1 MLKREM
7 QKFKKLLLAESD
19 HLMQGMMVLLFGG
32 VECSAKIAMTALS
45 SRIVTKRLLP
55 KR

>member
-1 MLKREM
+1 MFAAMR
-7 QKFKKLLLAESD
+7 D

-32 VECSAKIAMTALS
+32 VECSAKIAMTALPG
-45 SRIVTKRLLP
+45 RIVTKRLLP